1 MIKKLFRSQL
11 RINIASSVVTRG
23 VNVIVLAVAY
33 PIYLHYLGYETYGL
47 WLALGAV
54 LGLAQISNLG
64 MAHAVTK
71 LVAEEQG
78 KGNRQAVQQ
87 YVTTAISILCVTGG
101 ITFAIILVFKSQI
114 ISAFRFPGETSRL
127 AAWLLPYIG
136 ALSIYVLMVQVLTAT
151 LAGLGRMD
159 LSNYIE
165 TGGRIVL
172 VLTAVPLLYS
182 GQGLKSLLFA
192 TAFSHFVKHLLS
204 LFLIRRI
211 VPFRLIKL
219 SNISKRCFKKL
230 LHIGMGL
237 FGGSIMRMVG
247 IPFNKFMLARY
258 VGMNSLPV
266 FDIAYRGSFQIHGI
280 INAAFRALMPEV
292 SRITSEIST
301 AAINRIRA
309 LMRRAQ
315 QLILFCGVPLYTVLL
330 FFATPLLKIWLG
342 KSFVDTIPLTFRII
356 LVASFINLL
365 LVPAYHFLIGIGKI
379 KPVFMFPCIMWL
391 SDIVLLLIFSL
402 CFHKLSLIVAAGC
415 LVVSCTASSSY
426 LIWNYRSTMD
436 RYAEATLSIDTLR
449 TVKTAVLNR

>member
-11 RINIASSVVTRG
+11 RINMASSVVTRG
-23 VNVIVLAVAY
+23 VNVIVLAVVY

-172 VLTAVPLLYS
+172 VLAAVPLLYS

-237 FGGSIMRMVG
+237 FGGSIVRLVG

-258 VGMNSLPV
+258 AGVDSLPV

-280 INAAFRALMPEV
+280 LDVAFRALMPEV

-301 AAINRIRA
+301 AAINRIRT

-315 QLILFCGVPLYTVLL
+315 YLILFWAAPLYAILL
-330 FFATPLLKIWLG
+330 LLADPLFKIWLG
-342 KSFVDTIPLTFRII
+342 KSFVDTIPLTFRVVFI
-356 LVASFINLL
+356 ASFINLL
-365 LVPAYHFLIGIGKI
+365 LVPAYHFLIGMGKI
-379 KPVFMFPCIMWL
+379 KPVFMFSCIKWL
-391 SDIVLLLIFSL
+391 SDIVLLLVFSL
-402 CFHKLSLIVAAGC
+402 CFHKLSPIVAAGC
-415 LVVSCTASSSY
+415 FVVSCTVSSSY
-426 LIWNYRSTMD
+426 LIWNYCSIMK
-436 RYAEATLSIDTLR
+436 RYSEETLSINQLSSVQT
-449 TVKTAVLNR
+449 NISNG